1 MITIMFIVKALVA
14 LLLIGLIALVIN
26 GVETYHKN
34 KKVPIP
40 FKESMD
46 LLSVPVVTFM
56 NGGNKLHFLL
66 DTGGDYSYIDKS
78 IVPMVSV
85 KDKSDDAIN
94 IVTGS
99 GSATSEGKVTLDFSY
114 KEHIFEETFVVQ
126 DLKEQFASAFG
137 PYGVVVH
144 GVLGS
149 SFFARYKYEINY
161 EDLTAYSKK

>member
-1 MITIMFIVKALVA
+1 MVIVVFILKAIMV
-14 LLLIGLIALVIN
+14 LLFVGLIALVAN
-26 GVETYHKN
+26 WAETYNKN

-56 NGGNKLHFLL
+56 NGDNKLHFLL

-78 IVPMVSV
+78 VVPTISI
-85 KDKSDDAIN
+85 KGKSEDSIN
-94 IVTGS
+94 IITGS

-114 KEHIFEETFVVQ
+114 KEHTFEETFVVQ

-137 PYGVVVH
+137 SYGVVVH

-161 EDLTAYSKK
+161 EDLTAYSNK